1 MIPHVKIII
10 VDDDKITRDLLV
22 DVLTYSVNRKILTFE
37 TGSDAW
43 AHLQRDDSADII
55 IFDVNIP
62 EINGFELLGK
72 IKQNFSNKTCILLS
86 PSPADEKTAG
96 SLGADA
102 FLAKPFSV
110 NDLFNIVQTFVVES
124 GDR

>member
-1 MIPHVKIII
+1 MA
-10 VDDDKITRDLLV
+10 
-22 DVLTYSVNRKILTFE
+22 FE
-37 TGSDAW
+37 SGFKAW
-43 AHLQRDDSADII
+43 RYLKKNDSADII
-55 IFDVNIP
+55 IFDINIP

-72 IKQNFSNKTCILLS
+72 IKQNFANKTCILMS
-86 PSPADEKTAG
+86 AAPADEETVR

-124 GDR
+124 SSSQTAAPN

>member
-1 MIPHVKIII
+1 M
-10 VDDDKITRDLLV
+10 
-22 DVLTYSVNRKILTFE
+22 TFE
-37 TGSDAW
+37 TGFEAW
-43 AHLQRDDSADII
+43 CHLQKDESADII

-72 IKQNFSNKTCILLS
+72 IKQNFPNKTCILMS
-86 PSPADEKTAG
+86 PAPADEETAR

-124 GDR
+124 SDG